1 MKHERGLYKRTKGKK
16 AALVTLK
23 VIYWSSIFV
32 QRTTTPTRVTRPLR
46 VVRCQSEA
54 CVWEPRTTVAIEAI
68 AVERTSC
75 FRFCRRGEEC
85 LSGSHIQV
93 GERNSSVCLWREGRL
108 TEISLTGPC
117 ARVSVSTVSNISIPI
132 STILLA
138 KRALEDILNI
148 SETRPTPGRADA
160 SGVFPTLGS
169 KRRRY
174 QQPSP
179 IRPHK
184 TVADGPAY
192 PRRGPSAKWLTR

>member
-32 QRTTTPTRVTRPLR
+32 QRITTPTRVTRPLR
-46 VVRCQSEA
+46 VVRYRSEA
-54 CVWEPRTTVAIEAI
+54 CLWEPRTTVAIEAI

-93 GERNSSVCLWREGRL
+93 GERNLRVGLWREGRL

-117 ARVSVSTVSNISIPI
+117 ARVSVSTVSNITIPI
-132 STILLA
+132 STLLLA
-138 KRALEDILNI
+138 KRALVRIYSI
-148 SETRPTPGRADA
+148 
-160 SGVFPTLGS
+160 
-169 KRRRY
+169 Y
-174 QQPSP
+174 
-179 IRPHK
+179 
-184 TVADGPAY
+184 
-192 PRRGPSAKWLTR
+192 